1 MQAIEE
7 GTLDMID
14 NSDFVNTD
22 IPFEVPLPEQ
32 PFMTVRVYTICTILL
47 IIFPC
52 KYSVAPHYYIL

>member
-32 PFMTVRVYTICTILL
+32 PFMTVRVYTICTIDYVPL
-47 IIFPC
+47 
-52 KYSVAPHYYIL
+52 